1 MKICIVGGGST
12 YTPELIEGFINISQH
27 ADIDEIAMLDIPES
41 HEKFQIVAR
50 LAERMIKKS
59 KQSISLL
66 STMNAEEAFRGADY
80 IIFQFRAGLMQGR
93 IKDELI
99 PLEFGLIG
107 QETTGM
113 GGMACALRAM
123 PIIEDYVELA
133 KRVTNKAKIIS
144 FSNPSGMLTEFMLNY
159 LNYEN
164 CIGLCNVPIEFLIES
179 AKSFDVPRENVFL
192 KYYGLNHL
200 TWAEKVMIDG
210 RDRTDELWDRF
221 KLNMKN
227 IPETDYEPDFLQKLR
242 LLPNP
247 YLRYFY
253 MTDKMLQSE
262 YEDRDSKGTRG
273 QVILKIEDE
282 LLELYKQPELSEKP
296 KQLDQRGGF
305 MYSTVATELIRDIET
320 DAGSMHIINK
330 RNEGAVVDLPDDY
343 VLEIPAKVFKDRH
356 ESFKM
361 GEASKV
367 VSGLIHTVKNFER
380 LTIEGYLNRDENL
393 IKMAMLLHPLGPN
406 ESQLEPLWARLK
418 QENAGYFPNF
428 EA

>member
-27 ADIDEIAMLDIPES
+27 VKIDEIAMLDIPDS
-41 HEKFQIVAR
+41 REKFDIVSKLSR
-50 LAERMIKKS
+50 RMIEKS
-59 KQSISLL
+59 KLPISLIP
-66 STMNAEEAFRGADY
+66 TMDAEKAFAGADY

-123 PIIEDYVELA
+123 PIVERYVEFARQLS
-133 KRVTNKAKIIS
+133 NNSKIIS

-179 AKSFDVPRENVFL
+179 AKSFDQPRENVFL

-200 TWAEKVMIDG
+200 SWAEKVMING
-210 RDRTDELWDRF
+210 ADRTDELWDRF

-227 IPETDYEPDFLQKLR
+227 IPETDYEPDFLGKLQ

-262 YEDRDSKGTRG
+262 FEDRDSKGTRG

-305 MYSTVATELIRDIET
+305 MYSTVATELIRDMES

-330 RNEGAVVDLPDDY
+330 RNEGAVEDFPDDY
-343 VLEIPAKVFKDRH
+343 VLEIPAKIYKDKH

-361 GEASKV
+361 GRASKV

-380 LTIEGYLNRDENL
+380 LTIEGYVNRDENL

-406 ESQLEPLWARLK
+406 ESQLESLWSRLK
-418 QENAGYFPNF
+418 KENADYFPSF
-428 EA
+428 EK